1 MAYTVLAR
9 RYRPLQFD
17 EVVGQEPITRT
28 LAGAIASGRVAH
40 AYLFCGT
47 RGIGKTTMARVLA
60 SALNC
65 EKGPTAEPCGT
76 CDICARIHLGEDMD
90 VLEI

>member
-9 RYRPLQFD
+9 RYRPLQFN
-17 EVVGQEPITRT
+17 EVIGQEPIART

-60 SALNC
+60 SALN
-65 EKGPTAEPCGT
+65 
-76 CDICARIHLGEDMD
+76 
-90 VLEI
+90 